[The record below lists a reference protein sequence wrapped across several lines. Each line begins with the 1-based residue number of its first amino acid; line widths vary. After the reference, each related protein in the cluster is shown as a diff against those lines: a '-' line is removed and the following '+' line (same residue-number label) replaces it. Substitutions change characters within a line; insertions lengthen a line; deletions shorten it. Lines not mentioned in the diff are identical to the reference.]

1 MYKGVEGESQRNV
14 RENKPFFRQS
24 YVFVWLV
31 SVGRG
36 EKIGK
41 KGPTDKGLTHQ
52 ARRRT
57 SSKRAEV
64 HQVPRT

>member
-1 MYKGVEGESQRNV
+1 MSEK
-14 RENKPFFRQS
+14 NKPFFRQS

-41 KGPTDKGLTHQ
+41 KGPTDEGSY
-52 ARRRT
+52 T
-57 SSKRAEV
+57 SG
-64 HQVPRT
+64 